1 MTIFFIQKKHGYK
14 KLKESPIIFFNTST
28 GVPDRGLLNVLTE
41 IRNNFPNKII
51 IAAHPRATNAV
62 KSFISDIASKVENV
76 EVMLEKRSDD
86 ENKILLLDAYFLVQ
100 KHSTLG
106 LYAMSARDPIISYST
121 EYEKPFDEMYF
132 FLNSKYH
139 ARSLTD
145 LPNVIKKFNA
155 DLNDESMDEYLT
167 EQSDNYC
174 LSDGN
179 CCERISSVLHGYHDK
194 SKIKNSLN

>member
-1 MTIFFIQKKHGYK
+1 
-14 KLKESPIIFFNTST
+14 
-28 GVPDRGLLNVLTE
+28 
-41 IRNNFPNKII
+41 
-51 IAAHPRATNAV
+51 
-62 KSFISDIASKVENV
+62 
-76 EVMLEKRSDD
+76 
-86 ENKILLLDAYFLVQ
+86 
-100 KHSTLG
+100 
-106 LYAMSARDPIISYST
+106 
-121 EYEKPFDEMYF
+121 MYF

-139 ARSLTD
+139 ARSLAE